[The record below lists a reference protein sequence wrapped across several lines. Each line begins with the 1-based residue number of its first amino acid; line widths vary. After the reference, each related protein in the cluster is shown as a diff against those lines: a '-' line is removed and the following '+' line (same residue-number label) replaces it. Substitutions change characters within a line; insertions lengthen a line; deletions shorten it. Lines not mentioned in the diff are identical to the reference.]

1 MPEYTF
7 RCGKCSEATSLF
19 CSISEYDNKKAKV
32 KCSSCKS
39 KKMDRDFETDN
50 IGGFI
55 SVSLSDCKTIGQY
68 ADKQSEKYSR
78 SQKED
83 MIENFKTKKTGG
95 MKTLPKG
102 MSRMKYTKEGE

>member
-7 RCGKCSEATSLF
+7 RCRKCSEATSLF

-55 SVSLSDCKTIGQY
+55 SVSLSDCKTMGQY

>member
-7 RCGKCSEATSLF
+7 RCRKCSEATSLF
-19 CSISEYDNKKAKV
+19 CSISEYDTKKSKV

-39 KKMDRDFETDN
+39 KKMERDFETDN
-50 IGGFI
+50 IGGFV
-55 SVSLSDCKTIGQY
+55 SVSLSVCKTIGQY